1 MMNKIRVGING
12 LGRIG
17 RMVLRVAGQRSDV
30 EVVAVNDLADP
41 KTLAHLIKYDSH
53 YGRLEQSVRAEADRL
68 VIGSQA
74 INVSSQKD
82 PQRLP
87 WGLLD
92 VGVVIE
98 STGRFRDRESCQKHL
113 EAGAGR
119 VVLSAPPADATIPQ
133 IIIGVNES
141 DLARQSPP
149 IVSASSCTTNS
160 VAGVVAICQRQLG
173 VAKSMLTTVHSYTAD
188 QMLQDGFHK
197 DWRRARAAAEN
208 LIPTKTGAAKA
219 VGSIVTELAGKFD
232 GLAVRVPT
240 GTVSL
245 TDLTMILQKKTTVDQ
260 LNQLLKDEL
269 DGAYYQDLLTYT
281 NDELVSRDFVGQPHS
296 GIVDLNLTQ
305 VVDGDLARLVIWY
318 DNQWG
323 YANRLIELAV
333 LVGRAGADKASGP
346 GLQIPVIK

>member
-1 MMNKIRVGING
+1 MKKTRVGING

-17 RMVLRVAGQRSDV
+17 RMALRVAHQRSDIEIV
-30 EVVAVNDLADP
+30 GVNDLADP
-41 KTLAHLIKYDSH
+41 QSLAHLIKYDSH
-53 YGRLEQSVRAEADRL
+53 YGRLEQPVRAEADQL
-68 VIGSQA
+68 VIGGRA
-74 INVSSQKD
+74 INISSQKD

-87 WGLLD
+87 WGTLG
-92 VGVVIE
+92 VEVVIE

-113 EAGAGR
+113 DAGAKR
-119 VVLSAPPADATIPQ
+119 VVLSAPPAEATIPQ

-141 DLARQSPP
+141 DLVRQSPP
-149 IVSASSCTTNS
+149 VVSASSCTTNS
-160 VAGVVAICQRQLG
+160 VAGIVSICQRRLG
-173 VAKSMLTTVHSYTAD
+173 VSKSLLTTVHSYTSD
-188 QMLQDGFHK
+188 QMLQDGFHN
-197 DWRRARAAAEN
+197 DRRRARAAAEN

-219 VGSIVTELAGKFD
+219 VSSIVSQLAGKFD

-245 TDLTMILQKKTTVDQ
+245 TDLTMVLDQKTTVDD

-269 DGAYYQDLLTYT
+269 DGNYYRDLLTYT
-281 NDELVSRDFVGQPHS
+281 DEELVSRDFVGQPHS
-296 GIVDLNLTQ
+296 GIVDLGLTQ

-333 LVGRAGADKASGP
+333 LVGRP
-346 GLQIPVIK
+346 E

>member
-1 MMNKIRVGING
+1 MNNVRVAING

-17 RMVLRVAGQRSDV
+17 RMALRVASQRSDIEIV
-30 EVVAVNDLADP
+30 GVNDLADP
-41 KTLAHLIKYDSH
+41 KSLAHLIKYDSH
-53 YGRLEQSVRAEADRL
+53 YGRFDQPVRAEDDHL
-68 VIGSQA
+68 VIGDQA

-87 WGLLD
+87 WSRLD

-113 EAGAGR
+113 DAGAGR
-119 VVLSAPPADATIPQ
+119 VVLSSPPAEATIPQ

-141 DLARQSPP
+141 SLVHQSPT

-160 VAGVVAICQRQLG
+160 VAGIVSICQRKLG

-188 QMLQDGFHK
+188 QMLQDGLHS
-197 DWRRARAAAEN
+197 DLRRARAAADN
-208 LIPTKTGAAKA
+208 LVPTKTGAAKA
-219 VGSIVTELAGKFD
+219 VSSVVTELAGKFD
-232 GLAVRVPT
+232 GLAVRVPV

-245 TDLTMILQKKTTVDQ
+245 TNLTMVLDRPTTVDE
-260 LNQLLKDEL
+260 LNQLIKDEL
-269 DGAYYQDLLTYT
+269 DRTYYQDLLTYT
-281 NDELVSRDFVGQPHS
+281 TDELVSRDFIGQPHS
-296 GIVDLNLTQ
+296 GTVDLGLTQ

-333 LVGRAGADKASGP
+333 LVGQP
-346 GLQIPVIK
+346 GGD

>member
-1 MMNKIRVGING
+1 MTKVRVGING

-17 RMVLRVAGQRSDV
+17 RMVLRAASQRADV
-30 EVVAVNDLADP
+30 EVVAVNDLADSGS
-41 KTLAHLIKYDSH
+41 LAHLIKYDSH
-53 YGRLEQSVRAEADRL
+53 YGRFDQPVRAETDRL

-98 STGRFRDRESCQKHL
+98 ATGRFRDRESCQKHL

-119 VVLSAPPADATIPQ
+119 VVLSAPPAEATIPQ

-141 DLARQSPP
+141 DLARQSPA
-149 IVSASSCTTNS
+149 IISASSCTTNS
-160 VAGVVAICQRQLG
+160 VAGIAAICQRRLG
-173 VAKSMLTTVHSYTAD
+173 VAKSMMTTVHSYTAD

-208 LIPTKTGAAKA
+208 LVPTKTGAAKA
-219 VGSIVTELAGKFD
+219 VGSVVSQLAGKFD
-232 GLAVRVPT
+232 GLAVRVPV

-245 TDLTMILQKKTTVDQ
+245 TDLTMVLEQKTTVDD
-260 LNQLLKDEL
+260 LNQLIKDEL
-269 DGAYYQDLLTYT
+269 DGNYYQDLLTYT
-281 NDELVSRDFVGQPHS
+281 TDELVSRDFVGQPHS

-333 LVGRAGADKASGP
+333 LVGRAGADKASNLGV
-346 GLQIPVIK
+346 QIPVVE